1 MQQQFPKVTFQ
12 QFQKLAVWNHNELH
26 YMQQQEAVSS
36 LYSGHI
42 WLCGA

>member
-1 MQQQFPKVTFQ
+1 MKGWIKKKKTSKRKRYKSSNKSNLFVNK
-12 QFQKLAVWNHNELH
+12 
-26 YMQQQEAVSS
+26 QEAVSS